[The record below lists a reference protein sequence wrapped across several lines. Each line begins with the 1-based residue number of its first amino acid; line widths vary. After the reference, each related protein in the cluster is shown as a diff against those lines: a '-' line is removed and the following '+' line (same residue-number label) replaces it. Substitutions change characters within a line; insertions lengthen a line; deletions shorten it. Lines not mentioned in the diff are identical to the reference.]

1 MNRVAKRS
9 FKLRAINCAL
19 TGIALLGICGFANA
33 QAVATATRSVG
44 FDAFGGVSYM
54 KLDLGSTYK
63 QFRPGF
69 VVGGDL
75 THLIHGFGVSIEP
88 RFGRTTSSYDD
99 QTYFLGDLKIDK
111 AFGRFHPYG
120 FAGIGY
126 GKVAYVIGAGH
137 DDSIVYTV
145 GPGLDYDVTR
155 SWAVKADWQYQ
166 FWNVGHETHG
176 FNPTGI
182 TVAAVYRF
190 HFGR

>member
-1 MNRVAKRS
+1 MNRVAKRK
-9 FKLRAINCAL
+9 FKLGAL
-19 TGIALLGICGFANA
+19 TLALSGLALAGTCGFANA

-44 FDAFGGVSYM
+44 ISAFGGIDYF

-63 QFRPGF
+63 KFRPGF

-88 RFGRTTSSYDD
+88 RFGRTTSSTND
-99 QTYFLGDLKIDK
+99 QSYFLGNVRMDRS
-111 AFGRFHPYG
+111 FGRLHPYAL
-120 FAGIGY
+120 AGIGY
-126 GKVAYVIGAGH
+126 GKVAYVIGGGH